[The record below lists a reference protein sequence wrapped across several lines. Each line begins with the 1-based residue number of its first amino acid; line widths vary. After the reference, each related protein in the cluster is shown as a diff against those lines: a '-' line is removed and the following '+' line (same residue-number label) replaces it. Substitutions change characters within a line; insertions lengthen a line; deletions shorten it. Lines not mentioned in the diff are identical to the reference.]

1 MQVLKEILPNLGDIF
16 NVIKIF
22 FVYGGWVPFMVGLI
36 YMLYYLYI
44 HEIQAH
50 FDRIQQWT
58 FLEIKVPK
66 INISSTLAVESI
78 FSQMHA
84 LHRSLTFL
92 ERKVEGQFQ
101 LWYSLEIIS
110 MGGKISF
117 IIRVPKSYTNLVQ
130 SAVYSHYPDAEIQE
144 IEDYLKNLKYEGE
157 NPDIEIFG
165 TEFKLS
171 ESHFIP
177 IRTYED
183 FEHNVAEEK
192 VIDPLKNLFETLQ
205 NLDPWE
211 FFGIQILI
219 RPTQD
224 DEWKPKAKE
233 YINKLIGEKAQHEI
247 KFSDLLLKPFNL
259 LANFSYKNFVAKAV
273 SNAHEEIQSTAKNNW
288 MNMTEGEKQRVSLV
302 EKKLTKPA
310 YLTKIRHLYI
320 APKGKYNKMRRFEI
334 IGAYRHFSSGFFN
347 LLKIDS
353 RSWTKGEPF
362 FSPTLEKAYTDWK
375 TEQLKR
381 RHFKG
386 YKNRSMYLGMQP
398 MILSVEEIA
407 TLYHFPI
414 TGKEGQL
421 LGSILSVPSKKSQPP
436 ADLPVAEYYENP
448 QT

>member
-1 MQVLKEILPNLGDIF
+1 MESLKEILPNLGNIF
-16 NVIKIF
+16 EIVRIF
-22 FVYGGWVPFMVGLI
+22 FLYGGWVFFLMGLI
-36 YMLYYLYI
+36 YILYYLYL
-44 HEIQAH
+44 HEVQSQ
-50 FDRIQQWT
+50 FDKTLQWA
-58 FLEIKVPK
+58 FLEIRVPK
-66 INISSTLAVESI
+66 TNISSTLAVESI

-92 ERKVEGQFQ
+92 EKKVEGQFQ
-101 LWYSLEIIS
+101 LWYSLEIVS

-117 IIRVPKSYTNLVQ
+117 ILRTPKPYADLVR
-130 SAVYSHYPDAEIQE
+130 SAIYSHYPDAEITE
-144 IEDYLKNLKYEGE
+144 IEDYLKNIKYDGE
-157 NPDIEIFG
+157 NSEIEIFG

-171 ESHFIP
+171 ESHLIP

-192 VIDPLKNLFETLQ
+192 IIDPLKNLFETLQ

-224 DEWKPKAKE
+224 DEWKPQAKNF
-233 YINKLIGEKAQHEI
+233 INQLIGEKTEHEF
-247 KFSDLLLKPFNL
+247 KFSDLLLKPFGI
-259 LANFSYKNFVAKAV
+259 LADFSYKKFLGNIT
-273 SNAHEEIQSTAKNNW
+273 SGHGHETPQNTAKNNW
-288 MNMTEGEKQRVSLV
+288 MNMTEGEKQRVALV

-320 APKGKYNKMRRFEI
+320 TPKGKYNKMRRFEV

-347 LLKIDS
+347 LLKIDG
-353 RSWTKGEPF
+353 RSWTKGEPL
-362 FSPTLEKAYTDWK
+362 FSPTLEKPYIEWKTDW
-375 TEQLKR
+375 LKR

-386 YKNRSMYLGMQP
+386 YKNRSMHLGMPP
-398 MILSVEEIA
+398 MILNVEEIA

-436 ADLPVAEYYENP
+436 ADLPILE
-448 QT
+448 

>member
-1 MQVLKEILPNLGDIF
+1 MEAIKEFLPNLGDMISITK
-16 NVIKIF
+16 VF
-22 FVYGGWVPFMVGLI
+22 FVYGGWVPFLIGFI
-36 YMLYYLYI
+36 YMLHDRYM
-44 HEIQAH
+44 HEIQGQ
-50 FDRIQQWT
+50 FDRTLQWT
-58 FLEIKVPK
+58 FLEIRVPK
-66 INISSTLAVESI
+66 VNISSTMAVESI

-92 ERKVEGQFQ
+92 ERRVEGQFQ

-117 IIRVPKSYTNLVQ
+117 IIRVPKAYTNLVQ
-130 SAVYSHYPDAEIQE
+130 SAIYSQYPDAEIRE
-144 IEDYLKNLKYEGE
+144 IEDYLKNIAYEGD

-192 VIDPLKNLFETLQ
+192 IIDPLKNLFETLQ

-224 DEWKPKAKE
+224 DEWKPQAKD
-233 YINKLIGEKAQHEI
+233 YINQLIGDKSEHEI
-247 KFSDLLLKPFNL
+247 KISSLLLKPFGL
-259 LANFSYKNFVAKAV
+259 LADFSYKDLIAKA
-273 SNAHEEIQSTAKNNW
+273 AHSGHAETQNSSKNNW
-288 MNMTEGEKQRVSLV
+288 MNMTEGEKQRVSLI

-310 YLTKIRHLYI
+310 YLTKMRHLYVC
-320 APKGKYNKMRRFEI
+320 PKDKYNKMRRFEI

-362 FSPTLEKAYTDWK
+362 FSPTLEKPYTDWK
-375 TEQLKR
+375 TEKLKK

-386 YKNRSMYLGMQP
+386 YKNRSMYLGMPP

-414 TGKEGQL
+414 TGKEGQM

-436 ADLPVAEYYENP
+436 ANLPISDLEV
-448 QT
+448 T